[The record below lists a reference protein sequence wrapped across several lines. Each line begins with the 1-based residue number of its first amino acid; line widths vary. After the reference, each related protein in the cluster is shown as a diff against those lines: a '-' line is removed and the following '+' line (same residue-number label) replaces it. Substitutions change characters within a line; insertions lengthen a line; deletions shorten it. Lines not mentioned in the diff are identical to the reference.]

1 MIQVMDLPTP
11 AAGLQMPGRHGDR
24 PANRPTGKGANE
36 HRAGYHPSHDGLLS
50 PIEEAPPAGGAVRCL
65 HAVIV
70 PTIRPLA
77 EDPDEGAP
85 LSRLPGLRLA
95 AEIAE
100 ARECP
105 LVVLCSRHARAHDFP
120 AAQVADVRA
129 PVAVVDFPSAGP
141 AALPGFRS
149 DRRRISTLDRRND
162 VGRKRTLALML
173 AAMSGWERV
182 LFLDDD
188 VSALDSGRTLNP
200 PGLDAALTALAGESP
215 YEAVGWTLRAV
226 DEESTDDNSVIGHA
240 RRAAGAGQDIFIG
253 SGALAVR
260 CGSRTPYFPAVYNE
274 DWLFLFDI
282 YHRDGE
288 RRARALAK
296 AGSVRQRAY
305 QPFTEQ
311 RARSEELG
319 DILAEGLFSLLDLD
333 EILDPLTEAA
343 RADHWAEVL
352 NQRRQMMEGL
362 KVTLPAAA
370 VGALDAALDMHRKVT
385 PGDFVDFIGLWRA
398 DLEKWWELQAR
409 LRRLPARELKPC
421 FDELGL
427 TSRTRWLGSA

>member
-11 AAGLQMPGRHGDR
+11 ASGLSLPGGPGGR
-24 PANRPTGKGANE
+24 PAHGPVGKGAHE
-36 HRAGYHPSHDGLLS
+36 HPAGYHPSHDALLR
-50 PIEEAPPAGGAVRCL
+50 PIDAAPMAGAAVPSL

-77 EDPDEGAP
+77 GEERAP
-85 LSRLPGLRLA
+85 LSQLPGLRLA
-95 AEIAE
+95 VEIAE

-105 LVVLCSRHARAHDFP
+105 LVVLCSRHAHAGDFP

-129 PVAVVDFPSAGP
+129 PVAVVDFPSVGP

-149 DRRRISTLDRRND
+149 DRHPISREGRRND

-173 AAMSGWERV
+173 AAMSGWGRV

-188 VSALDSGRTLNP
+188 VSALDSGRTLDRS
-200 PGLDAALTALAGESP
+200 GLDAALTALAGESS
-215 YEAVGWTLRAV
+215 YEAIGWTLRAV
-226 DEESTDDNSVIGHA
+226 DEDSTDDNSVIGHA

-260 CGSRTPYFPAVYNE
+260 CGARTPYFPAVYNE
-274 DWLFLFDI
+274 DWLFLFDL

-288 RRARALAK
+288 RWAGALAK

-333 EILDPLTEAA
+333 EIRDPLSEAA
-343 RADHWAEVL
+343 RTDHWAEVL
-352 NQRRQMMEGL
+352 RQRRQMVEGL
-362 KVTLPAAA
+362 KGTLPAHA
-370 VGALDAALDMHRKVT
+370 VGALDAALDMHARVT

-398 DLEKWWELQAR
+398 DLETWWELQAR
-409 LRRLPARELKPC
+409 LRRHSPRELKPC